1 MCGQLE
7 AVAFFNNETHCIL
20 FKVVSERTTST
31 LGVRWPYWTPSG
43 TMEYSSRV
51 RHCWANA
58 DSYQSDT
65 ELSRRIRTFSSAN
78 LTKYLPDDF
87 TNFRDDEAE
96 VKSDDEQNWIF
107 VYTFKDSSRY
117 FLGIFSSREG
127 TDSLRV
133 EVCKTNSEYLIEGAD
148 LTAVHEVENIR
159 PGWNFLVCEITKRE
173 DDIRLTGRLTDKT
186 LQRSG
191 SEQLDFGSLKTMLNL
206 GAETMSPAVI
216 DRIWD
221 GHSYNDGFVY
231 CQSHEDKNP
240 KNEPLVS
247 LKFKS
252 PSKEQSKHLRID
264 FRLFH

>member
-1 MCGQLE
+1 
-7 AVAFFNNETHCIL
+7 
-20 FKVVSERTTST
+20 
-31 LGVRWPYWTPSG
+31 
-43 TMEYSSRV
+43 MEYSSRV